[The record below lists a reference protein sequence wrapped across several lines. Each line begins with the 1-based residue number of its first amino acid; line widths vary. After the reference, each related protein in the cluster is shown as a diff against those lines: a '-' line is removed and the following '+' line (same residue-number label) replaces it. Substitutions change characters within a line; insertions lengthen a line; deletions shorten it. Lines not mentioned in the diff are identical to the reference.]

1 MKLQQK
7 EEEEE
12 EAEKRKRKILSHCTW
27 AWARSMPHGRQPSQA
42 GVVGV
47 GEATSWGCGCGNLR
61 LWTTHRQWQTERGF
75 CMLSLVSLSLDR
87 GESRRVESSYL
98 AWAYGWLCWQLS
110 ALWLPSL
117 PALPALLCSG
127 LAHGQHSDG
136 IGASLAARAGAAA
149 GACWEVSTLLSS
161 TLCAALFWS
170 GDSHLIA
177 CQQIVIVGIS
187 SPGQSQACATPPT
200 VGATSLHIVIEKF
213 NQIIS

>member
-1 MKLQQK
+1 MSLGTFY
-7 EEEEE
+7 
-12 EAEKRKRKILSHCTW
+12 ATW
-27 AWARSMPHGRQPSQA
+27 QA
-42 GVVGV
+42 AKPGKVVGE

-87 GESRRVESSYL
+87 GESSYL

-110 ALWLPSL
+110 GFWLPSLPAL

-127 LAHGQHSDG
+127 LALGQHCDG

-149 GACWEVSTLLSS
+149 GACWEVSTLYSLLSS
-161 TLCAALFWS
+161 TLWPALFWS

-187 SPGQSQACATPPT
+187 SPGQSQACATPPYSRGNFIAYCNWK
-200 VGATSLHIVIEKF
+200 V
-213 NQIIS
+213 